1 MGQNDK
7 EQLAKVLDPLLAG
20 HGFELVDV
28 VVSRYR
34 ANVAVRVFVYSP
46 NGVSIDDCSKLSRVI
61 GEAIEGTEMFPGGYA
76 LEVSSP
82 GLDRP
87 LTSARDFARR
97 VGETVRVSFV
107 DSRRKQITAEIK
119 SVSDEVVEFDDETGP
134 VRIPVG
140 EIAQA
145 KIVF

>member
-7 EQLAKVLDPLLAG
+7 EQLAKLLDSPMAG
-20 HGFELVDV
+20 EGFELVDV

-34 ANVAVRVFVYSP
+34 ANVSVRVFVYSP
-46 NGVSIDDCSKLSRVI
+46 QGVSIGDCARLSRVI
-61 GEAIEGTEMFPGGYA
+61 GEVIEGTELFPDGYA

-87 LTSARDFARR
+87 LTTARDFARR

-107 DSRRKQITAEIK
+107 DSGRKQITAEIK
-119 SVSDEVVEFDDETGP
+119 SVTDGVVQFNLDSGP
-134 VRIPVG
+134 VGIPVG